1 MTTTR
6 TNSTGD
12 VTYAAV
18 NNSNGSVT
26 LTSASNTAVSLTS
39 SNFGSATSV
48 TITAT
53 LTTTSA
59 ERLQGADDTYTF
71 VHTIRKLTGGVQGD
85 DAPRSVVSFVYH
97 QVSASSA
104 PTKPTADSYNISN
117 NTFTNLSNNWATTP
131 PTFAAG
137 NANKYWYSYFTAV
150 ENTAG
155 GNTSSGSNLVFQNS
169 QQGIGFSGLVTFSSG
184 NLVDGAST
192 YNPATIINS
201 NSTTI
206 DGGKIT
212 TNSIVAAQ
220 IASGTITL
228 DGNLIGTGTLPASK
242 GGTGLTSIATLTNS
256 GITINA
262 NGTLSGAGSGQV
274 DTGNMDTTVSIQDGA
289 LPRAFGT
296 NATLTAGFLNL
307 GASSGARIVLNAADE
322 RIEIYDS

>member
-1 MTTTR
+1 M
-6 TNSTGD
+6 
-12 VTYAAV
+12 YA
-18 NNSNGSVT
+18 SGGTSELLYSLDT
-26 LTSASNTAVSLTS
+26 LFS
-39 SNFGSATSV
+39 
-48 TITAT
+48 
-53 LTTTSA
+53 
-59 ERLQGADDTYTF
+59 Q
-71 VHTIRKLTGGVQGD
+71 
-85 DAPRSVVSFVYH
+85 
-97 QVSASSA
+97 
-104 PTKPTADSYNISN
+104 N

-137 NANKYWYSYFTAV
+137 NANKYRYSYFTAV

-184 NLVDGAST
+184 NLVDGSST

-228 DGNLIGTGTLPASK
+228 DGNLIGSGTLPASK
-242 GGTGLTSIATLTNS
+242 GGTGLTSITTLTNS

-274 DTGNMDTTVSIQDGA
+274 NKAGIGLGNVDNTSDATTLSGNLTGSVDGTAVATVKSGAAAGATANQDGTTTIQDGA
-289 LPRAFGT
+289 LPRAFGQS
-296 NATLTAGFLNL
+296 ASLTAGLLNL